1 MGARFYNPPVPDIFD
16 ESTAARFP
24 ALFVSHGSP
33 LAAIEKDGWSLAL
46 AEFASTLPRPRAL
59 VVVSGHWEA
68 PRPVRVGSSAQPET
82 IHDFSGFPE
91 ELHRISYPAPGD
103 PALAARVGE
112 LLTKAGFEARLDPT
126 RGLDHGAWIPARV
139 LFPEAKIPVVE
150 LAQPLPRTPA
160 DGLRIGAALSRLR
173 EEGVLLIGS
182 GGIVHNLARMDSADD
197 PSRVATWARAFD
209 SWIAERLET
218 MDVAA
223 IASYRYSAPEADRAV
238 PTPEHFDPI
247 FVVLGSAR
255 PGERVRTIHEGFRY
269 GTLSTRTFVTG

>member
-1 MGARFYNPPVPDIFD
+1 VPDVFD
-16 ESTAARFP
+16 ESTEPRLP

-33 LAAIEKDGWSLAL
+33 LAGIERREWNRTL
-46 AEFASTLPRPRAL
+46 AEFASTISRPRAL

-68 PRPVRVGSSAQPET
+68 PRPVRVASSAAPKT
-82 IHDFSGFPE
+82 IHDFSGCPE
-91 ELHRISYPAPGD
+91 ELYRIRYPAPGD
-103 PALAARVGE
+103 PALAAHVRE
-112 LLTKAGFEARLDPT
+112 LLAKAGFEAQLDPE
-126 RGLDHGAWIPARV
+126 RGLDHGAWIPARS
-139 LFPEAKIPVVE
+139 LFPDASVPIVE

-160 DGLRIGAALSRLR
+160 DGLRIGAAISRLR

-182 GGIVHNLARMDSADD
+182 GGIVHNLARMDFADD
-197 PSRVATWARAFD
+197 PSRVAPWARAFD
-209 SWIAERLET
+209 SWIAQRLET

-223 IASYRYSAPEADRAV
+223 IASYRFSAPDAERAV

-269 GTLSTRTFVTG
+269 GTISMRTFAIG